1 MVRRSIST
9 PDTSRRRLLAVAVA
23 LVAAVTGAVSL
34 AFLATTGAEAAPTTI
49 WGTERPPGVEF
60 SSDPQSVEL
69 GTVFIP
75 TVGGVATG
83 IRFYKAEGAT
93 GKHTG
98 TLWSEDGGKLADAA
112 FASETSSGWQSAEFA
127 HPVELEADQTYTVSY
142 RVPQGGGYGV
152 TVDHSGGS
160 HSDALD
166 VGITDSGVFS
176 YESRDAVP
184 RATWRS
190 SQYWVDVTFVTDQ
203 TPAPLAAQGVFP
215 TRETVG
221 LPDGWEPEREETGE
235 VWIREAGAVIE
246 DVRYTD
252 STIYVEAPNVTF
264 RRIQAVDA
272 RIVNDYGNVCKNGL
286 LVEDSEFTSS
296 GTNGFEVIGPGG
308 YTVRNTAI
316 DGVPEGLRA
325 GGKGVGCETV
335 TVEFTFIRITPPK
348 VCGDWHGD
356 GIQGYDGPHLE
367 VRQTTI
373 LMEETEECQGTAP
386 FFYPSGQENTSV
398 DIDGLIVSGG
408 GYSFRNGM
416 PGSIR
421 NLNVV
426 DGGWGFAPVDVHC
439 SVVQTWQ
446 ARVVTLDEAG
456 QPVPLSR
463 LRCSGDGG

>member
-1 MVRRSIST
+1 MRPSSST
-9 PDTSRRRLLAVAVA
+9 PDPSRRRLLVVALALIAAVAGVVG
-23 LVAAVTGAVSL
+23 LTV
-34 AFLATTGAEAAPTTI
+34 LATTRAATAPTTI
-49 WGTERPPGVEF
+49 WGTERPPGVELHP
-60 SSDPQSVEL
+60 DPQSAEL
-69 GTVFIP
+69 GTMFIP
-75 TVGGVATG
+75 TVGGLATG

-98 TLWSEDGGKLADAA
+98 TLWTEDGEKLAEAD
-112 FASETSSGWQSAEFA
+112 FVSETSSGWQTAA
-127 HPVELEADQTYTVSY
+127 LAKPVELEADRTYVVSY
-142 RVPQGGGYGV
+142 RVPEGGGYGV

-166 VGITDSGVFS
+166 VGLTDSGVFD
-176 YESRDAVP
+176 YESHSAVP
-184 RATWRS
+184 RSTWRS
-190 SQYWVDVTFVTDQ
+190 SQYWVDVTFVADA
-203 TPAPLAAQGVFP
+203 TPPPQAALGVFP

-221 LPDGWEPEREETGE
+221 LPDGWAPEREMTGE

-252 STIYVEAPNVTF
+252 ATIYVEAPNVTL

-272 RIVNDYGNVCKNGL
+272 RIVNDYDDVCKNGL

-296 GTNGFEVIGPGG
+296 GANGFEVIGPGG

-325 GGKGVGCETV
+325 GGKGAGCETV

-356 GIQGYDGPHLE
+356 GIQGYDGPHLI
-367 VRQTTI
+367 VRQSTI
-373 LMEETEECQGTAP
+373 LMEEEDGCHGTAP

-426 DGGWGFAPVDVHC
+426 DGGWGYAPVDVRC

-446 ARVVTLDEAG
+446 ARVVTLDAAG
-456 QPVPLSR
+456 QPVPVSR